1 VTPLQVDDP
10 QQVGAYQLV
19 QRLGSG
25 GMGQVFL
32 GRSPGGR
39 MVAVKVIHP
48 ERVHDSDFRARFR
61 REVQAAQRVS
71 GAFTAPMIGADPD
84 APTPWLVTA
93 YVAGPSLQEAIAA
106 HGPLPIASVRGLA
119 AGLAEALA
127 SIHAAGVVHRD
138 LKPSN
143 VLLAADGP
151 RVIDFGIAKAA
162 DASLIT
168 RTGFTVG
175 TAGFMS
181 PEQLTG
187 GQIGPASDVFSLGA
201 VLAFAA
207 NGVGP
212 FGHGNSRAL
221 DYRVVHGEPDLDAL
235 PDKALQQLIT
245 SCLAKDPGQ
254 RPSLARVLAQANPD
268 SSSERLTAAVPG
280 ADWLP
285 TAVRTEIANREIRP
299 ADRGGPGV
307 TGTAMTRTG
316 AGPPGRTGVAPHTHH
331 PRSAA
336 PAPPLHAGS
345 PRAVAQ
351 APPAGP
357 GPAFPA
363 RPGDRPADLA
373 APRPIARRRILA
385 VTAAAAGV
393 AVVGGASWAYIRALR
408 PAGLIAT
415 LGNSIFGTFFPVAFS
430 PDGRTLATGGR
441 ADSAGY
447 SRAAELWDIASRQ
460 VIATLPLPQNDG
472 WLNSLAFSPD
482 GRTLATASSEARL
495 WNVADRKLA
504 ATLPGS
510 LYPENYN
517 GLASVAFS
525 PDGRTLAG
533 GTYETVTMWDVAS
546 HRAAATLAGHDNL
559 VYAVAF
565 SPDGHTLATGSQDG
579 TVKLWDV
586 ASRGTVATLTSGFP
600 VYAVAFSPD
609 GRILATGGNDT
620 TVKLWNVASRQAVAA
635 LADHGNPIN
644 ALAFSPDGHILVA
657 GNADGTGSLW
667 NPASHRAITP
677 LAGKINTMVIGVAFS
692 PDGRTLATG
701 TNDGT
706 AMLWDV
712 KALSRAHP

>member
-1 VTPLQVDDP
+1 VALLEVQVTPLQGDDP
-10 QQVGAYQLV
+10 QRIGAYQLV

-71 GAFTAPMIGADPD
+71 GAFTAPVIDADPD
-84 APTPWLVTA
+84 APTPWLVTT

-106 HGPLPIASVRGLA
+106 HGPLPMTSVRGLA

-151 RVIDFGIAKAA
+151 RVIDFGIAKAV
-162 DASLIT
+162 DASLMT
-168 RTGFTVG
+168 RTGFIVG
-175 TAGFMS
+175 TPGFMS

-187 GQIGPASDVFSLGA
+187 GQVEPASDVFSLGA

-235 PDKALQQLIT
+235 PDKALKQLIT

-254 RPSLARVLAQANPD
+254 RPSLQCILTQA
-268 SSSERLTAAVPG
+268 SSGSGRLTAAVPG
-280 ADWLP
+280 ARWLP
-285 TAVRTEIANREIRP
+285 TAVRTEIAKRELSP
-299 ADRGGPGV
+299 ADRGGSV
-307 TGTAMTRTG
+307 VTSTATTSTGTTST
-316 AGPPGRTGVAPHTHH
+316 AG
-331 PRSAA
+331 
-336 PAPPLHAGS
+336 
-345 PRAVAQ
+345 
-351 APPAGP
+351 
-357 GPAFPA
+357 
-363 RPGDRPADLA
+363 
-373 APRPIARRRILA
+373 APRPLSRRRILTA
-385 VTAAAAGV
+385 TAAAVGV
-393 AVVGGASWAYIRALR
+393 AAVGGASWTYVRALH
-408 PAGLIAT
+408 PAGQIAT
-415 LGNSIFGTFFPVAFS
+415 LGNSVFGTFFPVAFS

-447 SRAAELWDIASRQ
+447 SKAAELWDIASRQ
-460 VIATLPLPQNDG
+460 VITTLPLDENDF
-472 WLNSLAFSPD
+472 WLQSVTFSPD
-482 GRTLATASSEARL
+482 GRTLATASSVACL
-495 WNVADRKLA
+495 WNVAEAKLA

-510 LYPENYN
+510 LYPHNYD
-517 GLASVAFS
+517 GLASLAFS
-525 PDGRTLAG
+525 PDGGTLAG
-533 GTYETVTMWDVAS
+533 GTYETATLWDVAS
-546 HRAAATLAGHDNL
+546 HRATATLAGHDNL
-559 VYAVAF
+559 IYAVAF
-565 SPDGHTLATGSQDG
+565 SPGGHTLATGSYDG
-579 TVKLWDV
+579 TVRLWDV
-586 ASRGTVATLTSGFP
+586 ASHRTLATLNSGSP

-620 TVKLWNVASRQAVAA
+620 TVKLWNVASRQAVAT
-635 LADHGNPIN
+635 LADHGTPVN
-644 ALAFSPDGHILVA
+644 ALAFSPDGGILAA
-657 GNADGTGSLW
+657 GNADGTGRLW
-667 NPASHRAITP
+667 NPASHRAITT
-677 LAGKINTMVIGVAFS
+677 LAGKVNTSVIGVAFS
-692 PDGRTLATG
+692 PDGHILATG

-706 AMLWDV
+706 AALWDAQ
-712 KALSRAHP
+712 ALNRAHL

>member
-1 VTPLQVDDP
+1 LEVQVTPLQGDDP
-10 QQVGAYQLV
+10 QRIGAYQLV

-71 GAFTAPMIGADPD
+71 GAFTAPVIDADPD
-84 APTPWLVTA
+84 APTPWLVTT

-151 RVIDFGIAKAA
+151 RVIDFGIAKAV
-162 DASLIT
+162 DASLMT

-175 TAGFMS
+175 TPGFMS

-187 GQIGPASDVFSLGA
+187 GQVGPASDVFSLGA

-235 PDKALQQLIT
+235 PDKALKQLIT

-254 RPSLARVLAQANPD
+254 RPSLQCILTQA
-268 SSSERLTAAVPG
+268 SSGSGDERLTEPVPG
-280 ADWLP
+280 AHWLP
-285 TAVRTEIANREIRP
+285 TAVRTEIANREMGP
-299 ADRGGPGV
+299 ADRGGSGS
-307 TGTAMTRTG
+307 AR
-316 AGPPGRTGVAPHTHH
+316 AGL
-331 PRSAA
+331 PRAVA
-336 PAPPLHAGS
+336 PAPPTWS
-345 PRAVAQ
+345 
-351 APPAGP
+351 
-357 GPAFPA
+357 GPAFQA
-363 RPGDRPADLA
+363 RPGDRPANLA
-373 APRPIARRRILA
+373 APRPIPRRRILTA
-385 VTAAAAGV
+385 TAAAVGV
-393 AVVGGASWAYIRALR
+393 AAVGGASWAYVRAFLR

-460 VIATLPLPQNDG
+460 VIATLLLPQNDG
-472 WLNSLAFSPD
+472 WLNSVAFSPD
-482 GRTLATASSEARL
+482 GRTLATASNEARL

-546 HRAAATLAGHDNL
+546 HRATATLAGHDNL

-565 SPDGHTLATGSQDG
+565 SPGGHTLATGSYDG
-579 TVKLWDV
+579 TVRLWDV
-586 ASRGTVATLTSGFP
+586 ASHRTLATLNSGSS

-620 TVKLWNVASRQAVAA
+620 TVKLWNVASRQVVAT
-635 LADHGNPIN
+635 LADHGTSVN
-644 ALAFSPDGHILVA
+644 ALAFSPDGGLLAA
-657 GNADGTGSLW
+657 GNADGTGRLW
-667 NPASHRAITP
+667 NPASHRAITT
-677 LAGKINTMVIGVAFS
+677 LAGKVNTSVIGVAFS
-692 PDGRTLATG
+692 PDSHILATG

-706 AMLWDV
+706 AALWDAQ
-712 KALSRAHP
+712 ALNRAHL

>member
-1 VTPLQVDDP
+1 MTPLQGDDP
-10 QQVGAYQLV
+10 QRIGAYQLL

-48 ERVHDSDFRARFR
+48 ERIHDSDFRARFR

-71 GAFTAPMIGADPD
+71 GAFTAPVIDADPD
-84 APTPWLVTA
+84 APTPWLVTT

-106 HGPLPIASVRGLA
+106 HGPLPMTSVRGLA

-151 RVIDFGIAKAA
+151 RVIDFGIAKAV
-162 DASLIT
+162 DASLMT

-175 TAGFMS
+175 TPGFMS

-187 GQIGPASDVFSLGA
+187 GQVEPASDVFSLGA

-235 PDKALQQLIT
+235 PDKALKQLIT

-285 TAVRTEIANREIRP
+285 TAVRTEIANREIGP

-316 AGPPGRTGVAPHTHH
+316 AGPPGRTGAAPRTH
-331 PRSAA
+331 SAA

-345 PRAVAQ
+345 PSAVAQ

-357 GPAFPA
+357 GTAFPA
-363 RPGDRPADLA
+363 RPGDRPADQA
-373 APRPIARRRILA
+373 APRPIARRRVLA

-408 PAGLIAT
+408 PDGLIAT
-415 LGNSIFGTFFPVAFS
+415 LGHSSFGTLFPVAFS
-430 PDGRTLATGGR
+430 PDGRTLATGGG

-447 SRAAELWDIASRQ
+447 SKAAELWDIATRQ
-460 VIATLPLPQNDG
+460 VIATLPLPENDG
-472 WLNSLAFSPD
+472 WLQSVAFSPD
-482 GRTLATASSEARL
+482 GRTLATASREARL

-510 LYPENYN
+510 LYSHNYD
-517 GLASVAFS
+517 GLPSVAFSPDGSTLAGGTYGTATVWDVASHRPLAVLAGHDDLVYTVAFS
-525 PDGRTLAG
+525 PDGRTLA
-533 GTYETVTMWDVAS
+533 
-546 HRAAATLAGHDNL
+546 
-559 VYAVAF
+559 
-565 SPDGHTLATGSQDG
+565 TGSQDG
-579 TVKLWDV
+579 TVRLWDV
-586 ASRGTVATLTSGFP
+586 ASRATVATLTSGFP

-609 GRILATGGNDT
+609 GRILAIGGNDT
-620 TVKLWNVASRQAVAA
+620 TVKLWSVASRQAVAT
-635 LADHGNPIN
+635 LADQGIPVN
-644 ALAFSPDGHILVA
+644 ALAFSPDGHSLAV
-657 GNADGTGSLW
+657 GNEDGTGRLW
-667 NPASHRAITP
+667 NPARHRAVIT
-677 LAGKINTMVIGVAFS
+677 LAGKVNTSVIGVAFS

-706 AMLWDV
+706 AALWDV
-712 KALSRAHP
+712 RALSPAPP